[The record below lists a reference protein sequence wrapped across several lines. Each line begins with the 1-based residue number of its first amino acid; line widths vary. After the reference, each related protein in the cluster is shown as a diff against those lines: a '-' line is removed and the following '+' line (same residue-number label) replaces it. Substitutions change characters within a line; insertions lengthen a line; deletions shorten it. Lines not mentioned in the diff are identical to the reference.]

1 MLEAASDLGA
11 RPWRRFVDV
20 TLPLAVPGIVAG
32 SLLVFIPAVGE
43 YVIPA
48 LMGGADTIMVG
59 RVLFDEFFLQP
70 RLGGCLSGGDGA
82 TNRAG
87 RAHYV
92 FPTPTSK
99 KRSYEQQPFLLV
111 NFILGAGLAFLY
123 LPILSLIVYSFND
136 SRLATIWGGFSTK
149 WYGKL
154 WENDAIIDAALLSF
168 RIAAVS
174 ATGAMILGT
183 MAGLTLGR
191 KWILGGDYCLSA

>member
-1 MLEAASDLGA
+1 MIGYQFAGSGIRLGR

-99 KRSYEQQPFLLV
+99 KRSMNNNRSYWLISSLGLGSPF
-111 NFILGAGLAFLY
+111 Y
-123 LPILSLIVYSFND
+123 TCP
-136 SRLATIWGGFSTK
+136 
-149 WYGKL
+149 
-154 WENDAIIDAALLSF
+154 SF
-168 RIAAVS
+168 R
-174 ATGAMILGT
+174 
-183 MAGLTLGR
+183 
-191 KWILGGDYCLSA
+191 

>member
-59 RVLFDEFFLQP
+59 RVLLMNFFSN
-70 RLGGCLSGGDGA
+70 RDWAVASAVA
-82 TNRAG
+82 TVLLIVLVAPIMFFQRQQAK
-87 RAHYV
+87 AKH
-92 FPTPTSK
+92 
-99 KRSYEQQPFLLV
+99 EQQPFLLV

-136 SRLATIWGGFSTK
+136 SRLATIWAAFPPSGMANC
-149 WYGKL
+149 GKTTPL
-154 WENDAIIDAALLSF
+154 LTRRCSVFALPQ
-168 RIAAVS
+168 
-174 ATGAMILGT
+174 
-183 MAGLTLGR
+183 
-191 KWILGGDYCLSA
+191 